1 MSEIENDVQAP
12 GLDHTAPAAPVVDAF
27 ERLVAVAFGRVD
39 MTVTVTGR
47 PQTQGDLLVQP
58 WHATQAPQ
66 ARAAALRAL
75 TDLRPQGVDLLGD
88 GRHVLVPLGPRVA
101 WGGQRS
107 ASGITLGTL
116 AVGEG
121 SVAVLSHPVH
131 GDLRIGGPCV
141 YVIRRQRFIA
151 APKPQPEPVDD
162 SGSYWA
168 MVMD

>member
-1 MSEIENDVQAP
+1 MSEIENDVQAA
-12 GLDHTAPAAPVVDAF
+12 GLDPTATADPTADAF
-27 ERLVAVAFGRVD
+27 DRLVAVAFGRVD

-47 PQTQGDLLVQP
+47 AQTQGDLLVQP
-58 WHATQAPQ
+58 WHATDAPQ
-66 ARAAALRAL
+66 ARPAALRAL
-75 TDLRPQGVDLLGD
+75 TDLPAKGVDLLGD
-88 GRHVLVPLGPRVA
+88 GRHVLIPIGRVG
-101 WGGQRS
+101 WGGQKS

-116 AVGEG
+116 AVDEG

-141 YVIRRQRFIA
+141 YVIRRQRHVT
-151 APKPQPEPVDD
+151 APKPQPKPEDD